1 MTSFIRLGLAAAATA
16 IAFSAQAADM
26 RPVYKAAVPVAP
38 SSWTGF
44 YVGVNAGGSIGID
57 STRQTAAYSSTALGA
72 NVLLDNSGRHVPT
85 GWVFGGQIGYN
96 WQVSS
101 FVLGLEADWQKT
113 LQKDTRNNCAPAAAT
128 VAFFGTGADGFGF
141 CTSNEQKVS
150 NLGTLRARAGTLIR
164 DTLWYATGGFAWGTI
179 NESSAFIGSANPVVF
194 PAALQPGPFLPG
206 AASFSS
212 TRIGWTLGAGVETMI
227 GGGWSAKL
235 EYLYVD
241 LGGISNTYPIAINAA
256 FGPAFTAGGVASVT
270 NTSHVVDNIVRVG
283 LNYRFGGGA
292 VVANY

>member
-1 MTSFIRLGLAAAATA
+1 MCSSTIPAGTFQPVGCSAVRSGTIGRCLRS
-16 IAFSAQAADM
+16 FSASKPIGK
-26 RPVYKAAVPVAP
+26 RPYRKIPATIA
-38 SSWTGF
+38 
-44 YVGVNAGGSIGID
+44 
-57 STRQTAAYSSTALGA
+57 R
-72 NVLLDNSGRHVPT
+72 R
-85 GWVFGGQIGYN
+85 
-96 WQVSS
+96 
-101 FVLGLEADWQKT
+101 
-113 LQKDTRNNCAPAAAT
+113 AAAT

-150 NLGTLRARAGTLIR
+150 NLGTLRARAGTLIH
-164 DTLWYATGGFAWGTI
+164 DTLWYATGGFAWGTVK
-179 NESSAFIGSANPVVF
+179 ESSAFIGSANPVVF